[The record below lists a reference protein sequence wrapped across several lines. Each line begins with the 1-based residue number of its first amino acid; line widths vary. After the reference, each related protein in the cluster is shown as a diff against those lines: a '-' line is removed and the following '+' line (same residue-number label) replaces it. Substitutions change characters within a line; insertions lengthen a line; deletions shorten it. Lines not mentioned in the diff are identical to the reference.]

1 MLEDRLYYDDLS
13 EENYSY
19 GKWVAF
25 SVKGILSPCN
35 DWCQSLRK
43 VSMTSKI
50 FQPSAIVPLISEM
63 KWNLYARKFYWR
75 EFVSLL
81 ILVGC
86 FLTEIFWLH
95 YNEVNETTKQI
106 AGNILHSV
114 MALLL
119 LEFIKI
125 ESRQMSYSLKEYLS
139 DWSNYVDM
147 FWIFSMICY
156 IIINFAFQFENLF
169 LVRMFGAISL
179 IFTWIKV
186 VTYLRALS
194 GFAFIML
201 MLIAVFDD
209 MKYFLAMLLWILL
222 GFSFSCKKFCI

>member
-1 MLEDRLYYDDLS
+1 
-13 EENYSY
+13 
-19 GKWVAF
+19 
-25 SVKGILSPCN
+25 
-35 DWCQSLRK
+35 
-43 VSMTSKI
+43 
-50 FQPSAIVPLISEM
+50 M

-81 ILVGC
+81 IIVGC

-95 YNEVNETTKQI
+95 YNEVNKSTKQI
-106 AGNILHSV
+106 AGNILHGA
-114 MALLL
+114 MAVLL

-125 ESRQMSYSLKEYLS
+125 ELWQMSFSLKEYLC

-147 FWIFSMICY
+147 FFISSMICY
-156 IIINFAFQFENLF
+156 IIINFVFQFENIF

-194 GFAFIML
+194 GFAFIIL
-201 MLIAVFDD
+201 MLIAVFND
-209 MKYFLAMLLWILL
+209 MKYFLAMLIWILL
-222 GFSFSCKKFCI
+222 GFSFSCKNFFFF

>member
-19 GKWVAF
+19 GKWVVF

-95 YNEVNETTKQI
+95 YNEVNESTKRI

-125 ESRQMSYSLKEYLS
+125 ELRQMSYLWE
-139 DWSNYVDM
+139 SNLIQRYCILFRKSWADCLHWKKNIRWWKIGLRKTIWGLV
-147 FWIFSMICY
+147 C
-156 IIINFAFQFENLF
+156 LF
-169 LVRMFGAISL
+169 L
-179 IFTWIKV
+179 
-186 VTYLRALS
+186 
-194 GFAFIML
+194 
-201 MLIAVFDD
+201 
-209 MKYFLAMLLWILL
+209 LARPRRIR
-222 GFSFSCKKFCI
+222 GR

>member
-1 MLEDRLYYDDLS
+1 
-13 EENYSY
+13 
-19 GKWVAF
+19 
-25 SVKGILSPCN
+25 
-35 DWCQSLRK
+35 
-43 VSMTSKI
+43 
-50 FQPSAIVPLISEM
+50 M

-75 EFVSLL
+75 EFISLL

-95 YNEVNETTKQI
+95 YNEVNKSTKQI

-125 ESRQMSYSLKEYLS
+125 ELRQMSYSLKEYLS

-156 IIINFAFQFENLF
+156 IIINFAFQFENIF
-169 LVRMFGAISL
+169 VVRMFGAISL

-186 VTYLRALS
+186 VTYLRAFS

-201 MLIAVFDD
+201 MLIAVFND
-209 MKYFLAMLLWILL
+209 MKYFLAMLIWILL